1 LTYQNSLNQT
11 FDISIK
17 LLTYQNSLNQ
27 TFDITCLYSVIQW
40 QTYCHKYEILECL
53 WQYVCHRRPNICL
66 YIVIICCIISY
77 PHNTFSDF
85 RPTNVNVRELLQSPN
100 SVPCNI
106 FVILKPKFPWKGFH
120 FELLKQNMI
129 KYWKE
134 LDQLY
139 EQSLQSSQRHQNSC
153 AKCEYTLS
161 KWLHSLKY
169 WVLLSSNSKIQT
181 YLTILHK
188 LVCSCLA

>member
-1 LTYQNSLNQT
+1 MFIIACHFLCMQLQ
-11 FDISIK
+11 FDIYSYK
-17 LLTYQNSLNQ
+17 STQ
-27 TFDITCLYSVIQW
+27 TLIADLFVITTGVCSTVYESVNHLRTDIC
-40 QTYCHKYEILECL
+40 
-53 WQYVCHRRPNICL
+53 NI
-66 YIVIICCIISY
+66 
-77 PHNTFSDF
+77 
-85 RPTNVNVRELLQSPN
+85 
-100 SVPCNI
+100 CNI

-153 AKCEYTLS
+153 AKCEYILS